1 MDLSA
6 HIEKDELSRGTN
18 ISTISLDEAKHII
31 ISVLAISI
39 AFSIAY
45 LNTEN
50 QNGIS
55 VFLKYPASFL
65 LFCFFSLVGVGSG
78 FILHELGHKIVA
90 IHYGAYAKFNMWT
103 KGLIFMFI
111 TSIFGMLFAAPGAVY
126 IYSSTITKKQNGIIS
141 AVGPIINLVIALV
154 FVFLMRVKPLYIP
167 FPFEIPVLVST
178 NNMLDV
184 WLLGAQMNVVL
195 SLFNM
200 IPAFPL
206 DGSKV
211 FMWNKFA
218 WVGIVLVCMIIA
230 VKIFSSIDIVITWL
244 VLMAIALVFSKLVF
258 RS

>member
-6 HIEKDELSRGTN
+6 HIEH
-18 ISTISLDEAKHII
+18 DEAKQIL

-45 LNTEN
+45 LSTEN

-55 VFLKYPASFL
+55 IFLKYPASFL

-78 FILHELGHKIVA
+78 FILHELGHKIA
-90 IHYGAYAKFNMWT
+90 AMNYGAYARFNMWT
-103 KGLIFMFI
+103 QGLVFMFL
-111 TSIFGMLFAAPGAVY
+111 TSLVGILFAAPGAVY
-126 IYSSTITKKQNGIIS
+126 IYSSNITKKQNGIIS
-141 AVGPIINLVIALV
+141 AVGPIINLVIALI
-154 FVFLMRVKPLYIP
+154 FVFLMRVRPLYVP
-167 FPFEIPVLVST
+167 FPFEIPVLVSS
-178 NNMLDV
+178 NNLLDV
-184 WLLGAQMNVVL
+184 WLLGAQMNIIL
-195 SLFNM
+195 ALFNM

-218 WVGIVLVCMIIA
+218 WVGIVLICMIIA
-230 VKIFSSIDIVITWL
+230 VKIFSSVGIILSWL
-244 VLMAIALVFSKLVF
+244 ILMAIALVFSKLVF